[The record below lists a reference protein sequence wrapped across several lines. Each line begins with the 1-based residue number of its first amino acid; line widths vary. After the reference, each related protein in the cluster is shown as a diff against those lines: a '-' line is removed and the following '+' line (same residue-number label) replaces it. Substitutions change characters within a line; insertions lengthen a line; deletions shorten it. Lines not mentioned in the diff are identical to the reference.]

1 MRYEPGCTDGF
12 LLKNTK
18 HITIDGADVF
28 YADASAV
35 DITSVRNILSEYR
48 KNKTDKI
55 KKESVKRL
63 SAGAE
68 LLLIHALKVLGY
80 DFHLPLNFVADKNG
94 KLYFIDLKG
103 LYFNLSHSGE
113 MVACIICKNEA
124 GIDIERERKINPA
137 IADKYFTK
145 AEKELISENLY
156 TFTDIW
162 VRKEAVAKA
171 DGRGIAAGLGNI
183 DVSGDTSLL
192 SGSEYR
198 LYDIETSLCGYKLS
212 VALKQTEKAV

>member
-1 MRYEPGCTDGF
+1 MIYTDCF
-12 LLKNTK
+12 SLKNTE

-35 DITSVRNILSEYR
+35 DINSVRNILSEYR
-48 KNKTDKI
+48 KIKTDKI

-68 LLLIHALKVLGY
+68 LLLIHALKTLGY
-80 DFHLPLNFVADKNG
+80 DFQLPLNFTADKKG
-94 KLYFIDLKG
+94 KLYFTDLKG

-113 MVACIICKNEA
+113 MVACVICKNEA

-137 IADKYFTK
+137 LADKYFTNS
-145 AEKELISENLY
+145 EKELVSENVY
-156 TFTDIW
+156 TFTDVW
-162 VRKEAVAKA
+162 VRKEAVSKA

-183 DVSGDTSLL
+183 DVSGDTLFL
-192 SGSEYR
+192 TGSEYR
-198 LYDIETSLCGYKLS
+198 LFNIETSLCGYKLS
-212 VALKQTEKAV
+212 VALKQTEKTV